1 MARTLQTYLLR
12 EHIGPFFLAIFTV
25 DLLFLL
31 NIVFRD
37 LGKFLGK
44 GIPFAVIVEF
54 LFLNL
59 AWMLALSV
67 PCAVLT
73 STIMAFGRL
82 SSDNEITAIKAGGIH
97 LIRLVIPVLILSA
110 ILAASLIWFNN
121 NVLPNFNHQARLL
134 GMDITR
140 KKPAINLNPGV
151 IYEDIPDYNILVKKV
166 TDQDSLALVNDVTIY
181 DETEAD
187 MLKTIIAERGEIWF
201 DEATGFLNML
211 LFDGELHEVSI
222 HEPEKFKKLEFAK
235 HGIKIPMAEVL
246 LKRSQSE
253 YRGDREKSAAQL
265 MEVVVANNKRIA
277 ERNEKL
283 NNRIQEKLSVYRQG
297 KRGADKLMD
306 NVLAE
311 HQQLRRQIKADLDRI
326 RGLRK
331 SNSINMVEWHK
342 KYSIPVACI
351 VFVLVGAPLG
361 TLVSQRGWAAA
372 AGLSIGFF
380 LLYWIFLIGGEHLG
394 DRQLISPFIAM
405 WSCNIVVGCL
415 GIYLVVR
422 FIK

>member
-1 MARTLQTYLLR
+1 MAKILPLYLLR
-12 EHIGPFFLAIFTV
+12 EHIGPFLLAIFTI

-44 GIPFAVIVEF
+44 GIPFTVIVEF

-59 AWMLALSV
+59 AWMVALSV

-82 SSDNEITAIKAGGIH
+82 SSDNEITAIKASGIH
-97 LIRLVIPVLILSA
+97 LMRLLIPVLILSA
-110 ILAASLIWFNN
+110 ILSASLIWFNN
-121 NVLPNFNHQARLL
+121 NVLPDFNHQARLL

-140 KKPAINLNPGV
+140 KKPAINLDPGV

-166 TDQDSLALVNDVTIY
+166 TDQDSLALIQDVTIY

-201 DEATGFLNML
+201 EEDTGYLNML
-211 LFDGELHEVSI
+211 LFDGDLHEVSI

-265 MEVVVANNKRIA
+265 MEVVVSNNKRIA
-277 ERNEKL
+277 ERKEKL
-283 NNRIQEKLSVYRQG
+283 TSKIQAKLSVYQQG
-297 KRGADKLMD
+297 KNGDDKLLG

-331 SNSINMVEWHK
+331 SNNINLVEWHK

-351 VFVLVGAPLG
+351 VFVLV
-361 TLVSQRGWAAA
+361 
-372 AGLSIGFF
+372 
-380 LLYWIFLIGGEHLG
+380 
-394 DRQLISPFIAM
+394 
-405 WSCNIVVGCL
+405 
-415 GIYLVVR
+415 
-422 FIK
+422 